1 MSTDPHRSDRVG
13 RRAGTRIAVGI
24 LVGPLVGGA
33 LGLLLGSI
41 VFGTWSRGMWAA
53 LVAGMAFGALGG
65 FFAGMSALGPPA
77 PDDDP
82 APARRVGRDHADRG
96 IRGGTHRPTS
106 LTRGRCPSDPA
117 RCEPAEP

>member
-1 MSTDPHRSDRVG
+1 MSTDPYRSDRVV
-13 RRAGTRIAVGI
+13 RRTGIRVAIGI

-41 VFGTWSRGMWAA
+41 VFGSWSRGMWAA

-77 PDDDP
+77 PVDDP
-82 APARRVGRDHADRG
+82 LPREESGTGTLVERSGPEGADPRR
-96 IRGGTHRPTS
+96 
-106 LTRGRCPSDPA
+106 
-117 RCEPAEP
+117 

>member
-1 MSTDPHRSDRVG
+1 MSTDPHRSNRVG

-24 LVGPLVGGA
+24 LVGPLVGGG

-53 LVAGMAFGALGG
+53 LVAGLAFGALGG

-77 PDDDP
+77 PGDDP
-82 APARRVGRDHADRG
+82 LPRDESAETPFTEESHPERADP
-96 IRGGTHRPTS
+96 RP
-106 LTRGRCPSDPA
+106 
-117 RCEPAEP
+117 

>member
-13 RRAGTRIAVGI
+13 RRVVGRIALGI

-82 APARRVGRDHADRG
+82 LPRDESGETPLTEESRPQRADPRR
-96 IRGGTHRPTS
+96 
-106 LTRGRCPSDPA
+106 
-117 RCEPAEP
+117 

>member
-1 MSTDPHRSDRVG
+1 VSTDPHRSDRVG
-13 RRAGTRIAVGI
+13 RRIGKRIALGV
-24 LVGPLVGGA
+24 LVGPLIGGL

-41 VFGTWSRGMWAA
+41 AFDPWSPGMWAA

-82 APARRVGRDHADRG
+82 LPRDESVDDPFVEESRPEGADPRR
-96 IRGGTHRPTS
+96 
-106 LTRGRCPSDPA
+106 
-117 RCEPAEP
+117 

>member
-1 MSTDPHRSDRVG
+1 MSTDPHRSDRVV
-13 RRAGTRIAVGI
+13 RRAGTRVAVGI
-24 LVGPLVGGA
+24 LVGPLVGGV

-41 VFGTWSRGMWAA
+41 AFGSWSRGMWAA

-82 APARRVGRDHADRG
+82 LLRDES
-96 IRGGTHRPTS
+96 GTGTLVERSRPQ
-106 LTRGRCPSDPA
+106 GVDPS
-117 RCEPAEP
+117 R

>member
-13 RRAGTRIAVGI
+13 RRAGIRIAVGM

-33 LGLLLGSI
+33 LGLLIGSI

-53 LVAGMAFGALGG
+53 LVAGLAFGALGG
-65 FFAGMSALGPPA
+65 FFAGMSALGAPA

-82 APARRVGRDHADRG
+82 LPRDESAETPLTEESHPERTDPRR
-96 IRGGTHRPTS
+96 
-106 LTRGRCPSDPA
+106 
-117 RCEPAEP
+117 

>member
-13 RRAGTRIAVGI
+13 RRVVGRIALGI

-33 LGLLLGSI
+33 LGLLLGSF

-82 APARRVGRDHADRG
+82 LPRDESAETPLTEESQPQRADPRR
-96 IRGGTHRPTS
+96 
-106 LTRGRCPSDPA
+106 
-117 RCEPAEP
+117 

>member
-1 MSTDPHRSDRVG
+1 MSTDPHRSDRVV
-13 RRAGTRIAVGI
+13 RRAGSRIAVGI
-24 LVGPLVGGA
+24 LVGPLIVGA

-65 FFAGMSALGPPA
+65 FFAGMTALGPPA

-82 APARRVGRDHADRG
+82 LPRDESAETALTEESQPQRADP
-96 IRGGTHRPTS
+96 HR
-106 LTRGRCPSDPA
+106 
-117 RCEPAEP
+117 

>member
-1 MSTDPHRSDRVG
+1 MSNDPHRSDRVG

-41 VFGTWSRGMWAA
+41 VFGTGSRGMWAA

-82 APARRVGRDHADRG
+82 LPRDESAETTLTEESQPERIDPGR
-96 IRGGTHRPTS
+96 
-106 LTRGRCPSDPA
+106 
-117 RCEPAEP
+117 

>member
-24 LVGPLVGGA
+24 TVGPLVGGA

-65 FFAGMSALGPPA
+65 FFAGMSALGAPA

-82 APARRVGRDHADRG
+82 LPRDESAETPLTEESHPERADPGR
-96 IRGGTHRPTS
+96 
-106 LTRGRCPSDPA
+106 
-117 RCEPAEP
+117 